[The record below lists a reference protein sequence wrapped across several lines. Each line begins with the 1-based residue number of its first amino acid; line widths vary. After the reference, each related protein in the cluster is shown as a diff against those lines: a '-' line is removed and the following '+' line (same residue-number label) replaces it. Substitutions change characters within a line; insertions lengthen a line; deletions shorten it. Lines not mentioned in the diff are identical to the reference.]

1 VVEDDVSS
9 EANPARLRRQ
19 RMLDLIRLEEFL
31 SVAELGERFSVSY
44 VTVRTDLDALARRG
58 LVRRIRGGAMSRV
71 AAGHERAFEET
82 ELRYRAEKATVGRA
96 AAELVTSGETV
107 ILDVGTT
114 TTEAARALAARTSL
128 AGVTVMTSALNI
140 ALELEPTIPRMNV
153 IVLGGTLRP
162 MQHSLVDPLAA
173 LPLAH
178 VNAHTLLL
186 GCNGVD
192 PVAGVT
198 SVNLPEADVKRRLL
212 AASRRRIVLA
222 DGSKLGTVHLA
233 RLCRIDEIDAVVT
246 GTSADPGV
254 VGELRERGV
263 DVLVAT

>member
-1 VVEDDVSS
+1 VAAVESGV
-9 EANPARLRRQ
+9 NPPQLRRQ
-19 RMLDLIRLEEFL
+19 RMLDLIRMQEFL
-31 SVAELGERFSVSY
+31 GVVELSERFGVSQ

-82 ELRYRAEKATVGRA
+82 EQRHHEEKVKIGRA
-96 AAELVTSGETV
+96 AAGLVTEGETV

-114 TTEAARALAARTSL
+114 TTEAARALAARTAL
-128 AGVTVMTSALNI
+128 TGFTVMTSALNI
-140 ALELEPTIPRMNV
+140 ALELEPSIPRLTV

-173 LPLAH
+173 PALAE

-198 SVNLPEADVKRRLL
+198 NVNLPEAQVKRRLL
-212 AASRRRIVLA
+212 AASRRRVVLA

-233 RLCRIDEIDAVVT
+233 RLCALDQLDAVVT
-246 GTSADPGV
+246 GSSADPALV
-254 VGELRERGV
+254 EELRERGV
-263 DVLVAT
+263 DVLVAE

>member
-1 VVEDDVSS
+1 M
-9 EANPARLRRQ
+9 AKPAQLRRQ
-19 RMLDLIRLEEFL
+19 RMLDLIRAQEFV
-31 SVAELGERFSVSY
+31 SVVDLGERFGVSQ
-44 VTVRTDLDALARRG
+44 VTARTDLDALARRG
-58 LVRRIRGGAMSRV
+58 LVRRIRGGAMSRI

-82 ELRYRAEKATVGRA
+82 EHRYHAEKAIIGRA
-96 AAELVTSGETV
+96 AANLVTDGETV

-114 TTEAARALAARTSL
+114 TTEAARALAARTAL
-128 AGVTVMTSALNI
+128 TGVTVITSALNI
-140 ALELEPTIPRMNV
+140 ALELEPTIPRLSIV
-153 IVLGGTLRP
+153 VLGGTLRP
-162 MQHSLVDPLAA
+162 LQHSLVDPLAA
-173 LPLAH
+173 LALVH

-233 RLCRIDEIDAVVT
+233 RLCRLDEVDAVVT
-246 GTSADPGV
+246 GPSADPGV
-254 VGELRERGV
+254 VDELRERGV